1 MAKTIEQKVVFKNTA
16 PKALYDLYMK
26 ADLHSLIAGGPVK
39 ISDKEGAAFSAH
51 GGYITGKNLHLI
63 KDELIVQTWRA
74 MDWDKKELDSV
85 FMIRLEKNGKD
96 TVLHAVHALVP
107 DKAVAGVEKGW
118 HGHYWKPWKQHLAG
132 KKITRPKM

>member
-1 MAKTIEQKVVFKNTA
+1 MAKTIEQKVVFKNTT

-26 ADLHSLIAGGPVK
+26 ADLHSLISGSPAK
-39 ISDKEGAAFSAH
+39 ITEKEGAPFSAH

-63 KDELIVQTWRA
+63 KDELIVQTWRG

-85 FMIRLEKNGKD
+85 FMIKLEKKGKD

-107 DKAVAGVEKGW
+107 DKSVAGVEKGW